1 MLAASNTADM
11 SSLRSMTPDDL
22 LEFTDCN
29 LDPLTETY
37 GIGFYLEYLATWP
50 HLCYVMESHDGRIEG
65 YSKFFSS
72 NTTHFSRLHD
82 QITCFAGLGSID
94 HDYNF
99 ELPCLAVP
107 QGTFDADVQSITVLA
122 KIEASPSP
130 NVPTALPYDPDT
142 NKNPHYL
149 PWHAHITALTVAPR
163 ARRLGHA
170 RKLTEVLEQ
179 QGDAEDAWFV
189 DLFVRAD
196 NEVALKLYASM
207 G

>member
-1 MLAASNTADM
+1 M
-11 SSLRSMTPDDL
+11 SSLRSMDPDDL
-22 LEFTDCN
+22 LNFTDCN

-37 GIGFYLEYLATWP
+37 GIGFYLEYLGTWP

-65 YSKFFSS
+65 Y
-72 NTTHFSRLHD
+72 
-82 QITCFAGLGSID
+82 I
-94 HDYNF
+94 
-99 ELPCLAVP
+99 
-107 QGTFDADVQSITVLA
+107 LA
-122 KIEASPSP
+122 KVEASPSP
-130 NVPTALPYDPDT
+130 NVPTSLPYNPDT

-163 ARRLGHA
+163 DRRLGHA

-207 G
+207 GYSIYRRVIKYYNDDADAFDMRKSLKRDKDGKHVRKDGDKHHVDPSAVW